1 MCIRDSIRTDITDG
15 KRSEAQRQKNEAELA
30 HVLRRASMGEMASA
44 LAHELSQPLAVIV
57 NYANGLLRR
66 LDTDQ
71 RSPADLITV
80 LAQIRD
86 AGERSKEIISH
97 VRDFVSRRQPP
108 SQKESLQDIVQDVN
122 QLLQSLITQHN
133 VRTEMRFP
141 GGGAEV
147 LVSRI
152 EIEQVV
158 FNLLKNSIDSFALSG
173 TESPLIQ
180 VFVNPINNRFYEV
193 LVKDNGPG
201 IDHSIVDDIFKPYV
215 TNKLTGLGMGLS
227 ISQTIIEGHGGRL
240 SLVDTDEPGC
250 CFRFTLL
257 RFQHD

>member
-1 MCIRDSIRTDITDG
+1 
-15 KRSEAQRQKNEAELA
+15 
-30 HVLRRASMGEMASA
+30 MGEMASA

-57 NYANGLLRR
+57 NYANGLVRR
-66 LDTDQ
+66 LDTEQ
-71 RSPADLITV
+71 YLPADLITV

-97 VRDFVSRRQPP
+97 VRDFVSRGQPP
-108 SQKESLQDIVQDVN
+108 SQKESLQEIVQDVN

-133 VRTEMRFP
+133 VRIEMQFP
-141 GGGAEV
+141 DGGAEV

-173 TESPLIQ
+173 TKSPLIQ
-180 VFVNPINNRFYEV
+180 VVVNSINGRFYEV

-201 IDHSIVDDIFKPYV
+201 IDRAVADDIFKPYV
-215 TNKLTGLGMGLS
+215 TNKPTGLGMGLS

-240 SLVDTDEPGC
+240 SLIETDEPGC
-250 CFRFTLL
+250 CFRFTLS